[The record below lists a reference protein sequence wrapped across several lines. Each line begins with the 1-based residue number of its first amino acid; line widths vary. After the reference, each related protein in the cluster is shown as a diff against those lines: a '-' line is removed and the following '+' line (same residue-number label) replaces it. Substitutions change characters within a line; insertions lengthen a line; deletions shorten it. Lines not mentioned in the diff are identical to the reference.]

1 MLRYL
6 SAIGMS
12 RCTGTKAIT
21 AWTKT
26 YLDKRTDRPTT
37 FKWPG
42 SDQIQLEFRHEMG
55 PFRLIMKAAPE
66 AGGVMHVYSA
76 LPGVRPGSFSRLAG
90 WELGMEDTHLVV
102 FGEDEVNGNPLV
114 VRMEETGKM
123 MNLPIPKGGEGG
135 TLHYAGLSIEG
146 KVILGMMRTE
156 EDERAYEEE
165 DQWRQE
171 MLGKLRAG
179 DQEAMKAMEEE
190 MAYQDQEIEARMQHE
205 DIFTVLEGFF
215 MPVEDLFSG
224 VYSTLGTILDAD
236 KVLNPETEEWVW
248 HLQLDV
254 MSSALDVYIH
264 PDDLVGMPLVGCR
277 FLGKVLL
284 VGSLRI

>member
-12 RCTGTKAIT
+12 RYTGTKAIS
-21 AWTKT
+21 AWAEN
-26 YLDKRTDRPTT
+26 YLANHKDRPTPFT
-37 FKWPG
+37 WPG
-42 SDQIQLEFRHEMG
+42 SDDTQLEFKHEMG
-55 PFRLIMKAAPE
+55 PFRLIMKAFPE
-66 AGGVMHVYSA
+66 PGGVMHIYSA
-76 LPGVRPGSFSRLAG
+76 IPGVRPGTFSKLAG
-90 WELGMEDTHLVV
+90 WELGLEDTHFVV

-123 MNLPIPKGGEGG
+123 FTQPTPKGGEGG
-135 TLHYAGLSIEG
+135 SLHYSGLSIEG
-146 KVILGMMRTE
+146 KVILGMLRTE
-156 EDERAYEEE
+156 EDEKYYEEE
-165 DQWRQE
+165 DQWRQD
-171 MLGKLRAG
+171 MLNKLRSG

-215 MPVEDLFSG
+215 MPVEDLFTG

-236 KVLNPETEEWVW
+236 KILNPETEEWVW

-254 MSSALDVYIH
+254 MSAGLDVYIH
-264 PDDLVGMPLVGCR
+264 PDDLVGVPLKGCR

-284 VGSLRI
+284 VGSIRP